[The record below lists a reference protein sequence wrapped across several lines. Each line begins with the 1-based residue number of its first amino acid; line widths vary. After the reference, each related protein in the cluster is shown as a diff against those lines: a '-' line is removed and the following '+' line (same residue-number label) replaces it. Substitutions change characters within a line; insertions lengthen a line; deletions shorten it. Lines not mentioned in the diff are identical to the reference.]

1 MRKNATVIPT
11 TQEAAMSINE
21 VRSNDAITDA
31 RVKIYA
37 SRRGVDTVW
46 DAGTLARSP
55 AIATATGG

>member
-37 SRRGVDTVW
+37 SRRGVGTVL
-46 DAGTLARSP
+46 GTVLG
-55 AIATATGG
+55 TV

>member
-1 MRKNATVIPT
+1 VPDLTMRKNATVIPT

-37 SRRGVDTVW
+37 SRRGVGTVL
-46 DAGTLARSP
+46 GTVLG
-55 AIATATGG
+55 TV